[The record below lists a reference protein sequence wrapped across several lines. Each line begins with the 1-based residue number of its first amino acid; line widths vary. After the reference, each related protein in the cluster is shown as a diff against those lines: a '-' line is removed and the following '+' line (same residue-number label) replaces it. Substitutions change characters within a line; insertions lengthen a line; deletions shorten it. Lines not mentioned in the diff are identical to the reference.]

1 MLLGDPYRFAVL
13 AEVIPAWNADGTF
26 DNGVLLLAVDGQF
39 FPQEIVTAPLR
50 GELYWLREK
59 LQHLSGEEALCQLPK
74 AQAFAVIY
82 ARTYPEDSALEND
95 YRFDL
100 TPDSLADQGCFVFAV
115 ASGDKVRILAA
126 ALAYDASESRYELE
140 QALVSEAFL
149 SAGEIAEIAAG
160 LLISEQTHEEGI

>member
-1 MLLGDPYRFAVL
+1 MFLGDPYRFAVL
-13 AEVIPAWNADGTF
+13 IEIIPVWNVDETF
-26 DNGVLLLAVDGQF
+26 GNGVLLLVVDGQF
-39 FPQEIVTAPLR
+39 FPREIVTAPLK

-59 LQHLSGEEALCQLPK
+59 LQHLSVEEALYQLPK
-74 AQAFAVIY
+74 AQAFAAIY
-82 ARTYPEDSALEND
+82 ARTYPEDRAPDND

-126 ALAYDASESRYELE
+126 ALAYDAGRSRYELE

-160 LLISEQTHEEGI
+160 LCVDR

>member
-13 AEVIPAWNADGTF
+13 AEIISAWNVDETF
-26 DNGVLLLAVDGQF
+26 GNGVLLLAVDGQF
-39 FPQEIVTAPLR
+39 FPREIVTAPLK

-59 LQHLSGEEALCQLPK
+59 LQHLSVEEALYQLPK
-74 AQAFAVIY
+74 AQAFAAIY
-82 ARTYPEDSALEND
+82 ARTYPEDRALDND

-126 ALAYDASESRYELE
+126 ALAYDAGRSRYELE

-149 SAGEIAEIAAG
+149 SAGEITEIAAG
-160 LLISEQTHEEGI
+160 LCVDR

>member
-13 AEVIPAWNADGTF
+13 AEVIPVWNVDETF
-26 DNGVLLLAVDGQF
+26 GNGVLLLAVDGQF
-39 FPQEIVTAPLR
+39 FPREIVTAPLK
-50 GELYWLREK
+50 GELYWLQEK
-59 LQHLSGEEALCQLPK
+59 LQHLSVEEALYQLPK
-74 AQAFAVIY
+74 AQAFAAIY
-82 ARTYPEDSALEND
+82 ALTFPEDRALDND

-126 ALAYDASESRYELE
+126 ALAYDAGRSRYELE
-140 QALVSEAFL
+140 QALISEAFL

-160 LLISEQTHEEGI
+160 LCVDR

>member
-13 AEVIPAWNADGTF
+13 AEVIPAR
-26 DNGVLLLAVDGQF
+26 
-39 FPQEIVTAPLR
+39 EIVTAPLK

-59 LQHLSGEEALCQLPK
+59 LQHLSVEEALYQLPK
-74 AQAFAVIY
+74 AQAFAAIY
-82 ARTYPEDSALEND
+82 ARTYPEDRAPDND

-126 ALAYDASESRYELE
+126 ALAYDAGRSRYELE
-140 QALVSEAFL
+140 QALISEAFL

-160 LLISEQTHEEGI
+160 LCVDR